1 MSDDKHISDETTQT
15 PESQQFCSFCGKAV
29 YEVKKLVSGRNVCIC
44 DECINLCNDIM
55 ADDAAENT
63 APASGEESKLPTPRQ
78 MFEYMND
85 YIIGQE
91 EAKRTLAVAVYNHY
105 KRHSVADN
113 AKVEIQKSNVLLIGS
128 TGTGKTLFAQTLA
141 RVLDVPFAIADA
153 TTLTEAGYV
162 GDDVESVLTR
172 LLQNANF
179 DVERAQRGII
189 YIDEIDKISR
199 KSENPSLTR
208 DVSGEGVQQALLK
221 LIEGTVANVPASGA
235 GRKHPGESTVQ
246 LDTGKILFICGGAF
260 DGLNKII
267 ANRTNERRGIG
278 FGATVESKKERE
290 AKSYLKDVQPEDL
303 VKFGIIPELIG
314 RLPVITTL
322 NDLDEK
328 ALVRIL
334 TEPKNA
340 VVKQYAA
347 MLELDGVKLTI
358 KDDGLAEIAKMAVA
372 RKTGARGLRSIL
384 EKLLLG
390 PMFDAPDREDL
401 AEIVIDK
408 NVVLGK
414 KPPIEIM
421 RDAKKAA

>member
-1 MSDDKHISDETTQT
+1 MSDDKTTSL
-15 PESQQFCSFCGKAV
+15 PPAENNNQFCSFCGKAV

-55 ADDAAENT
+55 ADDGKDEINRDAT
-63 APASGEESKLPTPRQ
+63 KLPTPRQ
-78 MFEYMND
+78 IYNFLDE

-91 EAKRTLAVAVYNHY
+91 SAKRTLSVAVYNHY
-105 KRHSVADN
+105 KRHSVGASSN
-113 AKVEIQKSNVLLIGS
+113 VELQKSNVLLVGS

-141 RVLDVPFAIADA
+141 RILDVPFAIADA

-179 DVERAQRGII
+179 DVERASRGII

-221 LIEGTVANVPASGA
+221 LIEGTVANVPAGGA
-235 GRKHPGESTVQ
+235 GRKHPGEATVQ
-246 LDTGKILFICGGAF
+246 LDTSKILFICGGAF

-267 ANRTNERRGIG
+267 GNRTCARRGIG
-278 FGATVESKKERE
+278 FGAHVESKQERE
-290 AKSYLKDVQPEDL
+290 EKSYIDDVQPEDL
-303 VKFGIIPELIG
+303 VKFGIIPELVG
-314 RLPVITTL
+314 RMPVITTL
-322 NDLDEK
+322 RELDED
-328 ALVRIL
+328 ALVKIL

-340 VVKQYAA
+340 IVKQFSA
-347 MLELDGVKLTI
+347 MLELDGVKLNIT
-358 KDDGLAEIAKMAVA
+358 DDGLREIAKLAVA
-372 RKTGARGLRSIL
+372 RKTGARGLRGIL
-384 EKLLLG
+384 ERILLQ
-390 PMFDAPDREDL
+390 PMFDAPDNDDL
-401 AEIVIDK
+401 VEIVIDQD
-408 NVVLGK
+408 VVAGK
-414 KPPIEIM
+414 KQPIEIL

>member
-1 MSDDKHISDETTQT
+1 MSEDNT
-15 PESQQFCSFCGKAV
+15 PKTENNNQQFCSFCGKAV

-55 ADDAAENT
+55 ADDNRREVSKDVA
-63 APASGEESKLPTPRQ
+63 KLPTPSQ
-78 MFEYMND
+78 IYNFLNE
-85 YIIGQE
+85 YIIGQDT
-91 EAKRTLAVAVYNHY
+91 AKRTLAVAVYNHY
-105 KRHSVADN
+105 KRHSMATTSN
-113 AKVEIQKSNVLLIGS
+113 VEIQKSNVLLIGS

-141 RVLDVPFAIADA
+141 RILDVPFAIADA

-179 DVERAQRGII
+179 DVERAGRGII

-221 LIEGTVANVPASGA
+221 LIEGTVANVPAGGA
-235 GRKHPGESTVQ
+235 GRKHPGEATVQ
-246 LDTGKILFICGGAF
+246 LDTSKILFICGGAF
-260 DGLNKII
+260 DGLNRII
-267 ANRTNERRGIG
+267 GNRTCERRGIG
-278 FGATVESKKERE
+278 FGAHVESAEER
-290 AKSYLKDVQPEDL
+290 KNKNFLKDVEPEDL

-322 NDLDEK
+322 QELDED
-328 ALVRIL
+328 ALVKIL

-340 VVKQYAA
+340 VVKQFTA
-347 MLELDGVKLTI
+347 MLEMDDVRLNITE
-358 KDDGLAEIAKMAVA
+358 DGLREIAKMAVA

-384 EKLLLG
+384 ERVLLA
-390 PMFDAPDREDL
+390 PMFDAPDKDDL
-401 AEIVIDK
+401 AEIVIDAD
-408 NVVLGK
+408 VVLGK
-414 KPPIEIM
+414 KQPVEVM
-421 RDAKKAA
+421 KESKKAA

>member
-1 MSDDKHISDETTQT
+1 MSDDTKQT
-15 PESQQFCSFCGKAV
+15 PTDNQKQNGQFCSFCGKAV

-55 ADDAAENT
+55 AEDM
-63 APASGEESKLPTPRQ
+63 PATVNQETEKLPTPSQ
-78 MFEYMND
+78 IYKVLND
-85 YIIGQE
+85 YIIGQDS
-91 EAKRTLAVAVYNHY
+91 AKRTLSVAVYNHY
-105 KRHSVADN
+105 KRHSAALKTN
-113 AKVEIQKSNVLLIGS
+113 VEIQKSNILVIGP

-141 RVLDVPFAIADA
+141 RVLNVPFAIADA

-179 DVERAQRGII
+179 DVERASRGII

-221 LIEGTVANVPASGA
+221 LVEGTIANVPAGGA
-235 GRKHPGESTVQ
+235 GRKHPGEATVQ
-246 LDTGKILFICGGAF
+246 LDTSKILFICGGAF

-267 ANRTNERRGIG
+267 ASRKCERAGIG
-278 FGATVESKKERE
+278 FGANVQSKKERE
-290 AKSYLKDVQPEDL
+290 SKSYLDDVEPADL
-303 VKFGIIPELIG
+303 VRFGIIPELVG
-314 RLPVITTL
+314 RMPVITTL
-322 NDLDEK
+322 QDLDES
-328 ALVRIL
+328 ALVKIL

-340 VVKQYAA
+340 IVKQYAA
-347 MLELDGVKLTI
+347 MLEMDGVKLTI
-358 KDDGLAEIAKMAVA
+358 TDDGLREIAKLATA

-384 EKLLLG
+384 EKILLA
-390 PMFDAPDREDL
+390 PMFDAPDNNDL

-414 KPPIEIM
+414 KAPIEILH
-421 RDAKKAA
+421 DAQRAA

>member
-1 MSDDKHISDETTQT
+1 MSDDKNTTT
-15 PESQQFCSFCGKAV
+15 DNTANAGAGQFCSFCGKAV

-55 ADDAAENT
+55 ADDVRTEIDRDAK
-63 APASGEESKLPTPRQ
+63 KLPTPRQ
-78 MFEYMND
+78 IYDFLNE
-85 YIIGQE
+85 YIIGQD

-105 KRHSVADN
+105 KRHSASVSSN
-113 AKVEIQKSNVLLIGS
+113 VEIQKSNVLLIGS

-141 RVLDVPFAIADA
+141 RILDVPFAIADA

-179 DVERAQRGII
+179 DVERAGRGII

-221 LIEGTVANVPASGA
+221 LIEGTVANVPAGGA
-235 GRKHPGESTVQ
+235 GRKHPGEATVQ
-246 LDTGKILFICGGAF
+246 LDTSKILFICGGAF

-267 ANRTNERRGIG
+267 GSRKSDRRGIG
-278 FGATVESKKERE
+278 FGATIESKKERE
-290 AKSYLKDVQPEDL
+290 EKNYLSDVQPEDL
-303 VKFGIIPELIG
+303 VKFGIIPELVG

-322 NDLDEK
+322 RELDED
-328 ALVRIL
+328 ALVKIL

-340 VVKQYAA
+340 VVKQFTA
-347 MLELDGVKLTI
+347 MLEMDGVKLNVTE
-358 KDDGLAEIAKMAVA
+358 DGLREIARVAAA

-384 EKLLLG
+384 EKTLLQ
-390 PMFDAPDREDL
+390 PMFDAPDNPDL
-401 AEIVIDK
+401 TEIVIDAD
-408 NVVLGK
+408 VVRGDK
-414 KPPIEIM
+414 APVMVVVAAP
-421 RDAKKAA
+421 ASKKAA

>member
-1 MSDDKHISDETTQT
+1 MSDEKNT
-15 PESQQFCSFCGKAV
+15 PENAQQFCSFCGKSV

-55 ADDAAENT
+55 ADDKKTKIDSDTE
-63 APASGEESKLPTPRQ
+63 KLPTPSEIYKYLN
-78 MFEYMND
+78 EYV
-85 YIIGQE
+85 IGQDD
-91 EAKRTLAVAVYNHY
+91 AKRTLAVAVYNHY
-105 KRHSVADN
+105 KRNSASIASN
-113 AKVEIQKSNVLLIGS
+113 VEIQKSNILMIGS

-179 DVERAQRGII
+179 DVERAQKGII

-221 LIEGTVANVPASGA
+221 LIEGTIANVPAGGG

-246 LDTGKILFICGGAF
+246 LDTSKILFICGGAF

-267 ANRTNERRGIG
+267 ANRTSARAGIG
-278 FGATVESKKERE
+278 FGAEVAGKQERE
-290 AKSYLKDVQPEDL
+290 EKNRLSDVQSADL

-314 RLPVITTL
+314 RLPIVTTL
-322 NDLDEK
+322 DALDEN
-328 ALVRIL
+328 ALVKIL

-340 VVKQYAA
+340 IVKQYAA
-347 MLELDGVKLTI
+347 MLDMDGIKLTVT
-358 KDDGLAEIAKMAVA
+358 KDGLTAIAKMAIE

-384 EKLLLG
+384 EKILLQ
-390 PMFDAPDREDL
+390 PMFDAPDKKDL
-401 AEIVIDK
+401 QEIVIDAD
-408 NVVLGK
+408 VVNGK
-414 KPPIEIM
+414 KSPIEIY
-421 RDAKKAA
+421 AETKKVA

>member
-1 MSDDKHISDETTQT
+1 MSDDKKQQT
-15 PESQQFCSFCGKAV
+15 PDTPQQFCSFCGKSM
-29 YEVKKLVSGRNVCIC
+29 YEVKKLVRGRNVCIC

-55 ADDAAENT
+55 ADDKKT
-63 APASGEESKLPTPRQ
+63 RIKTDASTLPTPSQ
-78 MFEYMND
+78 IYKFLND
-85 YIIGQE
+85 YVIGQDD
-91 EAKRTLAVAVYNHY
+91 AKRTLSVAVYNHY
-105 KRHSVADN
+105 KRNSASVASN
-113 AKVEIQKSNVLLIGS
+113 VEIQKSNILMIGS

-141 RVLDVPFAIADA
+141 RILDVPFAIADA

-221 LIEGTVANVPASGA
+221 LIEGTVANVPAGGG
-235 GRKHPGESTVQ
+235 GRKHPGETTVQ
-246 LDTGKILFICGGAF
+246 LDTSKILFICGGAF

-267 ANRTNERRGIG
+267 ASRTASRAGIG
-278 FGATVESKKERE
+278 FGATVSDKKERE
-290 AKSYLKDVQPEDL
+290 EKDRLDDVQSSDL

-314 RLPVITTL
+314 RLPIVTTL
-322 NDLDEK
+322 KPLDEK
-328 ALVRIL
+328 ALVKIL

-340 VVKQYAA
+340 IVKQYSA
-347 MLELDGVKLTI
+347 MLEMDGIKLNVT
-358 KDDGLAEIAKMAVA
+358 KDGLTAIAKMAID

-384 EKLLLG
+384 EKILLQ
-390 PMFDAPDREDL
+390 PMFDAPDKKGL
-401 AEIVIDK
+401 QEIVIDAE
-408 NVVLGK
+408 VVNGK
-414 KPPIEIM
+414 KAPMEIY
-421 RDAKKAA
+421 AENKKAA

>member
-1 MSDDKHISDETTQT
+1 MSDDKKQQT
-15 PESQQFCSFCGKAV
+15 PDTPQQFCSFCGKSM
-29 YEVKKLVSGRNVCIC
+29 YEVKKLVRGRNVCIC

-55 ADDAAENT
+55 ADDKKT
-63 APASGEESKLPTPRQ
+63 RIKTDASTLPTPSQ
-78 MFEYMND
+78 IYKFLND
-85 YIIGQE
+85 YVIGQDD
-91 EAKRTLAVAVYNHY
+91 AKRTLSVAVYNHY
-105 KRHSVADN
+105 KRNSASVTSN
-113 AKVEIQKSNVLLIGS
+113 VEIQKSNILMIGS

-141 RVLDVPFAIADA
+141 RILDVPFAIADA

-221 LIEGTVANVPASGA
+221 LIEGTVANVPAGGG
-235 GRKHPGESTVQ
+235 GRKHPGETTVQ
-246 LDTGKILFICGGAF
+246 LDTSKILFICGGAF

-267 ANRTNERRGIG
+267 ASRTASRAGIG
-278 FGATVESKKERE
+278 FGATVSDKKERE
-290 AKSYLKDVQPEDL
+290 EKDRLDDVQSSDL

-314 RLPVITTL
+314 RLPIVTTL
-322 NDLDEK
+322 KPLDEK
-328 ALVRIL
+328 ALVKIL

-340 VVKQYAA
+340 IVKQYAA
-347 MLELDGVKLTI
+347 MLEMDGIKLNVT
-358 KDDGLAEIAKMAVA
+358 KDGLTAIAKMAID

-384 EKLLLG
+384 EKILLQ
-390 PMFDAPDREDL
+390 PMFDAPDKKDL
-401 AEIVIDK
+401 QEIIIDAE
-408 NVVLGK
+408 VVNGK
-414 KPPIEIM
+414 KAPMEIY
-421 RDAKKAA
+421 AENKKAA

>member
-1 MSDDKHISDETTQT
+1 MSDNKT
-15 PESQQFCSFCGKAV
+15 PNTENQQFCSFCGKAV

-55 ADDAAENT
+55 ADDNRREISKDAA
-63 APASGEESKLPTPRQ
+63 KLPTPSQ
-78 MFEYMND
+78 ICSFLDE
-85 YIIGQE
+85 YIIGQDA
-91 EAKRTLAVAVYNHY
+91 AKRTLSVAVYNHF
-105 KRHSVADN
+105 KRHNVTVTSN
-113 AKVEIQKSNVLLIGS
+113 VEIQKSNVLLIGS
-128 TGTGKTLFAQTLA
+128 TGTGKTLIAQTLA
-141 RVLDVPFAIADA
+141 RILDVPFAIADA

-179 DVERAQRGII
+179 DVERASRGII

-221 LIEGTVANVPASGA
+221 LIEGTVANVPAGGA
-235 GRKHPGESTVQ
+235 GRKHPGEATVQ
-246 LDTGKILFICGGAF
+246 LDTSKILFICGGAF

-267 ANRTNERRGIG
+267 VNRTCERRGIG
-278 FGATVESKKERE
+278 FGAHVESKQERDS
-290 AKSYLKDVQPEDL
+290 KNFLKDVEPEDL

-322 NDLDEK
+322 QELDED
-328 ALVRIL
+328 ALVKIL

-340 VVKQYAA
+340 VVKQFTA
-347 MLELDGVKLTI
+347 MLAMDDVKLTFTE
-358 KDDGLAEIAKMAVA
+358 DGLREIAKMAVA

-384 EKLLLG
+384 ERVLMQ
-390 PMFDAPDREDL
+390 PMFDAPDKEDL
-401 AEIVIDK
+401 AEIIIDAD
-408 NVVLGK
+408 VVKGIK
-414 KPPIEIM
+414 APVEVMK
-421 RDAKKAA
+421 DAKKAA

>member
-1 MSDDKHISDETTQT
+1 MSDDKIKSSNTSQANAET
-15 PESQQFCSFCGKAV
+15 QFCSFCGKAV

-55 ADDAAENT
+55 ADDMRRNVAT
-63 APASGEESKLPTPRQ
+63 AHAKLPTPRQ
-78 MFEYMND
+78 IYDFLNE
-85 YIIGQE
+85 YIIGQDD
-91 EAKRTLAVAVYNHY
+91 AKRTLSVAVYNHY
-105 KRHSVADN
+105 KRHSVTDTTQ
-113 AKVEIQKSNVLLIGS
+113 VEIQKSNVLLIGP

-179 DVERAQRGII
+179 DVERAGRGII
-189 YIDEIDKISR
+189 YIDEIDKIAR

-221 LIEGTVANVPASGA
+221 LVEGTVANVPAGGA
-235 GRKHPGESTVQ
+235 GRKHPGEATVQ
-246 LDTGKILFICGGAF
+246 LDTSKILFICGGAWE
-260 DGLNKII
+260 GLNKII
-267 ANRTNERRGIG
+267 GARTNARAGIG
-278 FGATVESKKERE
+278 FGAHVESKKERE
-290 AKSYLKDVQPEDL
+290 SKNYLDDVQPEDL
-303 VKFGIIPELIG
+303 VKFGIIPELVG

-322 NDLDEK
+322 QDLDED
-328 ALVRIL
+328 ALVKIL

-340 VVKQYAA
+340 IVRQYAA

-358 KDDGLAEIAKMAVA
+358 TDDGLREIAKMAAA

-390 PMFDAPDREDL
+390 PMFNAPDNDDL
-401 AEIVIDK
+401 VEIVIDK
-408 NVVLGK
+408 DVVAGK
-414 KPPIEIM
+414 KPPVEIL
-421 RDAKKAA
+421 RDAKKVA

>member
-1 MSDDKHISDETTQT
+1 MSDDKKTT
-15 PESQQFCSFCGKAV
+15 ENAQQFCSFCGKSV

-55 ADDAAENT
+55 ADDKKSQINRDAE
-63 APASGEESKLPTPRQ
+63 KLPTPSQ
-78 MFEYMND
+78 IYKFLND
-85 YIIGQE
+85 YVIGQD
-91 EAKRTLAVAVYNHY
+91 EAKRTLSVAVYNHY
-105 KRHSVADN
+105 KRNSASVASN
-113 AKVEIQKSNVLLIGS
+113 VEIQKSNVLMIGP

-162 GDDVESVLTR
+162 GEDVENILTR
-172 LLQNANF
+172 LLQNASF

-221 LIEGTVANVPASGA
+221 LIEGTVANVPASGG
-235 GRKHPGESTVQ
+235 GRKHPGEATVQ
-246 LDTGKILFICGGAF
+246 LDTSKILFICGGAF

-267 ANRTNERRGIG
+267 AARTSERAGIG
-278 FGATVESKKERE
+278 FGAEVEDKKARE
-290 AKSYLKDVQPEDL
+290 EKNRLMDVQSSDL

-314 RLPVITTL
+314 RLPIVTAL
-322 NDLDEK
+322 EPLDEK
-328 ALVRIL
+328 ALMKIL

-340 VVKQYAA
+340 IVKQYTA
-347 MLELDGVKLTI
+347 MLEMDGIKLTVT
-358 KDDGLAEIAKMAVA
+358 KDGLSAIAKMAVE

-384 EKLLLG
+384 EKILLQ
-390 PMFDAPDREDL
+390 PMFEAPDKNGL
-401 AEIVIDK
+401 QEIVIDAD
-408 NVVLGK
+408 VVNGK
-414 KPPIEIM
+414 KQPVEIY
-421 RDAKKAA
+421 AESKKAA

>member
-1 MSDDKHISDETTQT
+1 MSDDKNT
-15 PESQQFCSFCGKAV
+15 PEKEQQFCSFCGKSV
-29 YEVKKLVSGRNVCIC
+29 YEVKKLVSGRGVCIC

-55 ADDAAENT
+55 ADDKQMQMTKESAE
-63 APASGEESKLPTPRQ
+63 LPTPSQ
-78 MFEYMND
+78 IYKFLNEYV
-85 YIIGQE
+85 IGQD
-91 EAKRTLAVAVYNHY
+91 EAKRTLSVAVYNHY
-105 KRHSVADN
+105 KRNSASVASN
-113 AKVEIQKSNVLLIGS
+113 VEIQKSNVLMIGS
-128 TGTGKTLFAQTLA
+128 TGVGKTLFAQTLA

-221 LIEGTVANVPASGA
+221 LIEGTVANVPAGGG

-246 LDTGKILFICGGAF
+246 LDTSKILFICGGAF

-267 ANRTNERRGIG
+267 ASRTSARAGIG
-278 FGATVESKKERE
+278 FGAEVSDKAERE
-290 AKSYLKDVQPEDL
+290 ERDRLSDVQSSDL

-314 RLPVITTL
+314 RLPIVTTL
-322 NDLDEK
+322 QPLDED
-328 ALVRIL
+328 ALVKIL

-340 VVKQYAA
+340 IVKQYSA
-347 MLELDGVKLTI
+347 MLEMDGIKLTI
-358 KDDGLAEIAKMAVA
+358 TKDGLSAIAKLAIE

-384 EKLLLG
+384 EKILLQ
-390 PMFDAPDREDL
+390 PMFDAPDKKDL
-401 AEIVIDK
+401 KEIVIDSD
-408 NVVLGK
+408 VVNGK
-414 KPPIEIM
+414 KSPVEIY
-421 RDAKKAA
+421 AETKKAA

>member
-1 MSDDKHISDETTQT
+1 MSDDKKTNTQPT
-15 PESQQFCSFCGKAV
+15 QFCSFCGKSV
-29 YEVKKLVSGRNVCIC
+29 YEVKKLVSGKDVCIC

-55 ADDAAENT
+55 ADDKKSQIKQEAT
-63 APASGEESKLPTPRQ
+63 ALPTPSEIYK
-78 MFEYMND
+78 FLNEYV
-85 YIIGQE
+85 IGQDN
-91 EAKRTLAVAVYNHY
+91 AKRTLAVAVYNHY
-105 KRHSVADN
+105 KRNSASVASS
-113 AKVEIQKSNVLLIGS
+113 VEIQKSNILMIGS
-128 TGTGKTLFAQTLA
+128 TGTGKTLFAQSLA

-221 LIEGTVANVPASGA
+221 LIEGTIANVPAGGG

-246 LDTGKILFICGGAF
+246 LDTSKILFICGGAF

-267 ANRTNERRGIG
+267 ASRSAGRAGIG
-278 FGATVESKKERE
+278 FGANVSDKKERE
-290 AKSYLKDVQPEDL
+290 EKDRLDDVQSSDL
-303 VKFGIIPELIG
+303 VRFGIIPELIG
-314 RLPVITTL
+314 RLPIVTTL
-322 NDLDEK
+322 QPLDEK
-328 ALVRIL
+328 ALVKIL

-340 VVKQYAA
+340 IVKQYAA
-347 MLELDGVKLTI
+347 MLEMDGIKLTI
-358 KDDGLAEIAKMAVA
+358 TKDGLNAIAKMAIA

-384 EKLLLG
+384 EKILLK
-390 PMFDAPDREDL
+390 PMFEAPDKKDL
-401 AEIVIDK
+401 QEIVIDGD
-408 NVVLGK
+408 VVNGK
-414 KPPIEIM
+414 KEPVEIY
-421 RDAKKAA
+421 AETKKAA

>member
-1 MSDDKHISDETTQT
+1 MSDDKAQT
-15 PESQQFCSFCGKAV
+15 PENNQQFCSFCGKAV

-55 ADDAAENT
+55 ADDNRREVSKDA
-63 APASGEESKLPTPRQ
+63 SKLPTPRQ
-78 MFEYMND
+78 IYNFLNE

-91 EAKRTLAVAVYNHY
+91 EAKRTLSVAVYNHY
-105 KRHSVADN
+105 KRHSVAMSSN
-113 AKVEIQKSNVLLIGS
+113 VEIQKSNVLLIGP

-141 RVLDVPFAIADA
+141 RILDVPFAIADA

-179 DVERAQRGII
+179 DVERAGRGII

-221 LIEGTVANVPASGA
+221 LIEGTVANVPAGGA
-235 GRKHPGESTVQ
+235 GRKHPGEATVQ
-246 LDTGKILFICGGAF
+246 LDTSKILFICGGAF
-260 DGLNKII
+260 DGLNRII
-267 ANRTNERRGIG
+267 GNRKSERRGIG
-278 FGATVESKKERE
+278 FGAHVESAEER
-290 AKSYLKDVQPEDL
+290 KNKNFLKDVEPEDL

-322 NDLDEK
+322 QELDED
-328 ALVRIL
+328 ALVKIL

-340 VVKQYAA
+340 VVKQFTA
-347 MLELDGVKLTI
+347 MLEMDGVKLNIT
-358 KDDGLAEIAKMAVA
+358 DDGLREIAKMAVA

-384 EKLLLG
+384 EKILLA
-390 PMFDAPDREDL
+390 PMFEAPDKEDL
-401 AEIVIDK
+401 SEIVIDQD
-408 NVVLGK
+408 VVMGTK
-414 KPPIEIM
+414 APIEIM
-421 RDAKKAA
+421 AEAKKAA

>member
-1 MSDDKHISDETTQT
+1 MSDDKKQNT
-15 PESQQFCSFCGKAV
+15 PENAQQFCSFCGKSV
-29 YEVKKLVSGRNVCIC
+29 YEVKKLVSGRDVCIC

-55 ADDAAENT
+55 ADDKQNQIKTDAA
-63 APASGEESKLPTPRQ
+63 ALPTPSQ
-78 MFEYMND
+78 IYSFLNEYV
-85 YIIGQE
+85 IGQDD
-91 EAKRTLAVAVYNHY
+91 AKRTLSVAVYNHY
-105 KRHSVADN
+105 KRNSAGVASN
-113 AKVEIQKSNVLLIGS
+113 VEIQKSNILMIGS

-221 LIEGTVANVPASGA
+221 LIEGTVANVPAGGA
-235 GRKHPGESTVQ
+235 GRKHPGEATVQ
-246 LDTGKILFICGGAF
+246 LDTSKILFICGGAF

-267 ANRTNERRGIG
+267 ASRTSDRAGIG
-278 FGATVESKKERE
+278 FGAEVSDKRERE
-290 AKSYLKDVQPEDL
+290 EKNRLDDVQSSDL
-303 VKFGIIPELIG
+303 VRFGIIPELIG
-314 RLPVITTL
+314 RLPIVTTL
-322 NDLDEK
+322 QPLDEA
-328 ALVRIL
+328 ALIKIL

-340 VVKQYAA
+340 IVKQYSA
-347 MLELDGVKLTI
+347 MLEMDGIKLTI
-358 KDDGLAEIAKMAVA
+358 TKDGLQAIAKMAIE

-384 EKLLLG
+384 EKILLQ
-390 PMFDAPDREDL
+390 PMFEAPDKKDL
-401 AEIVIDK
+401 QEIVIDAD
-408 NVVLGK
+408 VVNN
-414 KPPIEIM
+414 
-421 RDAKKAA
+421 KKAPVEIYAETKKVA

>member
-1 MSDDKHISDETTQT
+1 MSDDKTQNT
-15 PESQQFCSFCGKAV
+15 PEKEQQFCSFCGKSV
-29 YEVKKLVSGRNVCIC
+29 YEVKKLVSGRGVCIC

-55 ADDAAENT
+55 ADDKQTQINKDAA
-63 APASGEESKLPTPRQ
+63 SLPTPSQ
-78 MFEYMND
+78 IYNFLNEYV
-85 YIIGQE
+85 IGQDS
-91 EAKRTLAVAVYNHY
+91 AKRTLSVAVYNHY
-105 KRHSVADN
+105 KRNSASVASN
-113 AKVEIQKSNVLLIGS
+113 VEIQKSNILMIGS

-221 LIEGTVANVPASGA
+221 LIEGTIANVPAGGA
-235 GRKHPGESTVQ
+235 GRKHPGEATVQ
-246 LDTGKILFICGGAF
+246 LDTSKILFICGGAF

-267 ANRTNERRGIG
+267 ASRTSARAGIG
-278 FGATVESKKERE
+278 FGANVTNKQERE
-290 AKSYLKDVQPEDL
+290 EANRLDDVQSADL
-303 VKFGIIPELIG
+303 VRFGIIPELIG
-314 RLPVITTL
+314 RLPIVTTL
-322 NDLDEK
+322 QPLDEN
-328 ALVRIL
+328 ALIKIL

-340 VVKQYAA
+340 IVKQYAA
-347 MLELDGVKLTI
+347 MLEMDGIKLTI
-358 KDDGLAEIAKMAVA
+358 TKDGLQAIAQMAIE

-384 EKLLLG
+384 EKILLQ
-390 PMFDAPDREDL
+390 PMFEAPDKNDL
-401 AEIVIDK
+401 QEIVIDAD
-408 NVVLGK
+408 VVNGK
-414 KPPIEIM
+414 KAPMEIY
-421 RDAKKAA
+421 AENKKVA